1 MPRYLCLL
9 ECCLRL
15 SKYTAMASLSH
26 RQSWSLAVLLAV
38 FPCFLWAGVENDAP
52 KVTYRTGS
60 AEVRVTFF
68 ATDQDNHLLQSIDRN
83 DFAVVD
89 GDIVIRD
96 FRSLTR
102 SDETRLDVVVLVDAS
117 ESVAQ
122 RFHATAARV
131 LRLISHNHPGDD
143 LSIITFSGLRPAILC
158 TADCSGSATENKVR
172 SLKPAG
178 ATPLF
183 DSLVFSA
190 RYIAERHT
198 AGVRQVLI
206 LLSDGNDTISGVSAR
221 QALDSV
227 IKTGALLYTINP
239 NKPGRDL
246 KGSLALEEMAEATG
260 GRSFSAQDDAGA
272 ADVLEAALADLR
284 ASYVVTYPLPS
295 RTAGFHSL
303 RILPKH
309 NLNLRFHCRRGYFY
323 DEGR

>member
-9 ECCLRL
+9 ECCARL

-38 FPCFLWAGVENDAP
+38 FPGLLCARADKDTSGI
-52 KVTYRTGS
+52 TYRTGTS
-60 AEVRVTFF
+60 EVRVSFF
-68 ATDQDNHLLQSIDRN
+68 ATDEDNRLVQAIDRN

-102 SDETRLDVVVLVDAS
+102 SDETKLDVVVLVDAS
-117 ESVAQ
+117 ESVAP
-122 RFHATAARV
+122 RFHAITDQV
-131 LRLISHNHPGDD
+131 LRLISSNHSGDD
-143 LSIITFSGLRPAILC
+143 LSIITFSGLRPAVLC
-158 TADCSGSATENKVR
+158 TADCSGAPIENKVR
-172 SLKPAG
+172 ALTPAG

-183 DSLVFSA
+183 DSLAFSA
-190 RYIAERHT
+190 RYVADRHT
-198 AGVRQVLI
+198 PGVRQVLI
-206 LLSDGNDTISGVSAR
+206 LLSDGNDTISGSSAR
-221 QALDSV
+221 QALDAV
-227 IKTGALLYTINP
+227 IGTGVLLYTINP
-239 NKPGRDL
+239 NKTARDL
-246 KGSLALEEMAEATG
+246 KGSLALQEMADATG
-260 GRSFSAQDDAGA
+260 GRSFSAQDDA

-323 DEGR
+323 DEVR